1 MKSIRVAVAAAAAAV
16 ALSACSSPMQAGA
29 AAVVG
34 NERISMSKLNDDTQ
48 EYIAAL
54 KRANLDESALSV
66 PVSQAVLRRLVD
78 VAASKQLMAR
88 YNVEV
93 SESEVDATLKDPGQY
108 ESAEINLL
116 ANAVSPADARDYGR
130 AMTGLRKLQEQFG
143 QSGQQRLLDEFNSIK
158 RIVNPRFGKLNTDQ
172 KQPGLFVDAGRFGKA
187 GEQAAQG

>member
-1 MKSIRVAVAAAAAAV
+1 VAAAAAAV

-88 YNVEV
+88 YNVQV

-143 QSGQQRLLDEFNSIK
+143 QSGQQRLLDEFNSVK
-158 RIVNPRFGKLNTDQ
+158 RVINPRFGKLNTDQ
-172 KQPGLFVDAGRFGKA
+172 SQPGLFVDAGRFGKA

>member
-34 NERISMSKLNDDTQ
+34 SERISMSKLHDDTQ

-88 YNVEV
+88 YNVQV
-93 SESEVDATLKDPGQY
+93 TESEVDATLKDPGQY

-143 QSGQQRLLDEFNSIK
+143 QSGQQRLLDEFNSVK
-158 RIVNPRFGKLNTDQ
+158 RVINPRFGKLNTDQ
-172 KQPGLFVDAGRFGKA
+172 SQPGLFVDAGRFGKA